1 MNYNFIKFISI
12 YFISIYPLNQYYNY
26 NQSIPYC
33 YSCYCNEFDFV
44 YFQLHFYLFYYYC
57 YGNYGYGYGCEL
69 DKFIMV
75 LQLIFNYFNNS
86 FHVNMF
92 IFYYNFRIYW
102 NDMLLN
108 IYNISIQFVKVKILE
123 NVNMLENIL
132 F

>member
-1 MNYNFIKFISI
+1 MNYNFITFISI

-26 NQSIPYC
+26 NQSIPYSYFC
-33 YSCYCNEFDFV
+33 YYNECYFV
-44 YFQLHFYLFYYYC
+44 YFILYFYLFYYY
-57 YGNYGYGYGCEL
+57 YGNYGYGCEL
-69 DKFIMV
+69 NKFIMV
-75 LQLIFNYFNNS
+75 LQVIFNYFNNS

-108 IYNISIQFVKVKILE
+108 IYNIFVQFFKVKILE
-123 NVNMLENIL
+123 NVSMLESIL